1 MNNADRSWPDCA
13 HIAAQLK
20 MRCDVSGADY
30 CLFWKSGPAGMD
42 VGGSYVTPEYRAESQ
57 AKGKTGTFA
66 EASLNVVLKLAG
78 SSGVSKTATSQ
89 SREPVFIEDVQSCAF
104 FVRREMAVQHG
115 IKSICFMRGSSGV
128 IEFGSRSAD
137 WKSAARS
144 AAVPEAALAKVFQ
157 SGASYAIFWKMLD
170 AEYQAVTDYILPEW
184 AEALRAERGN
194 DETYISRSLE
204 IALSVSTTSLV
215 ASAINLH
222 QHVRERSLY
231 HLFMY
236 ILHAYAY

>member
-30 CLFWKSGPAGMD
+30 CLFWKSGPAGME
-42 VGGSYVTPEYRAESQ
+42 VGGSYVTPESQ
-57 AKGKTGTFA
+57 AEGKTGTFA
-66 EASLNVVLKLAG
+66 EASLNVVLRLAG

-89 SREPVFIEDVQSCAF
+89 SQEPIFIEDVQSCAF
-104 FVRREMAVQHG
+104 FVRREMAAQHG
-115 IKSICFMRGSSGV
+115 IKSICFTRGSSGV
-128 IEFGSRSAD
+128 IEFGSRSAN

-157 SGASYAIFWKMLD
+157 SGASYAIFWKVLD

-194 DETYISRSLE
+194 DETYVSRSLE

-215 ASAINLH
+215 ASAINLD
-222 QHVRERSLY
+222 QHVEERSLY
-231 HLFMY
+231 HLCMY
-236 ILHAYAY
+236 ILHPNAY